1 MSTTFQ
7 SNHDIK
13 KGSEP
18 EQLQNHLN
26 ALKGNNSTQDISWR
40 LVAAQESVRR
50 EMADYLHG
58 HVQSK
63 LLALSLSLGLCQ
75 QSLTQDPAAA
85 SLMLERVQSELQ
97 KVQDEDLRQV
107 SRELYPAI
115 IKMGLVP
122 AMRSLVSRF
131 SDLVEIDLFIDTKF
145 EQLDRGGEAALPE
158 KRRLVVY
165 RIAEEAL
172 NNALKHARA
181 TSMRVSLIYLDTGL
195 LVLSLV
201 DNGCGFDSSI
211 APAGQGLAM
220 MTDYAQA
227 LGGRTEIIAAPGEG
241 TSVRLVPGLSGTFL
255 ADINPSP
262 NHTRVSGFLGSP

>member
-1 MSTTFQ
+1 MSTAFQ
-7 SNHDIK
+7 PNRDTK
-13 KGSEP
+13 KSSERD
-18 EQLQNHLN
+18 QLPDHLN
-26 ALKGNNSTQDISWR
+26 GLEGNDSTQDLSWR
-40 LVAAQESVRR
+40 LLAAQESVRR

-131 SDLVEIDLFIDTKF
+131 SELVEIDLFIDTKF

-165 RIAEEAL
+165 RVAEEAL
-172 NNALKHARA
+172 NNVLKHARA
-181 TSMRVSLIYLDTGL
+181 TSVRVGLIYLEPGM

-201 DNGCGFDSSI
+201 DNGCGFDSSLTS
-211 APAGQGLAM
+211 AGQGLAM
-220 MTDYAQA
+220 MTDYPQA
-227 LGGRTEIIAAPGEG
+227 LGGRTEIVASPGEG
-241 TSVRLVPGLSGTFL
+241 TSVRLVLRLNGAESSATPTLSW
-255 ADINPSP
+255 S
-262 NHTRVSGFLGSP
+262 

>member
-7 SNHDIK
+7 PNRK
-13 KGSEP
+13 TRKGSEP
-18 EQLQNHLN
+18 NHLN
-26 ALKGNNSTQDISWR
+26 ALKSNHSTQDLSWR

-107 SRELYPAI
+107 TRELYPAI

-131 SDLVEIDLFIDTKF
+131 SELVEIDLFIDTKF
-145 EQLDRGGEAALPE
+145 EKLDRDGEAALPE

-172 NNALKHARA
+172 NNVLKHAEA
-181 TSMRVSLIYLDTGL
+181 TSVQVRLFYQEPER

-201 DNGCGFDSSI
+201 DDGCGFDSSLTF
-211 APAGQGLAM
+211 PGQGLAM

-227 LGGRTEIIAAPGEG
+227 LGGRTVIIASPGEG
-241 TSVRLVPGLSGTFL
+241 TSVRLVLSLDG
-255 ADINPSP
+255 AESSAVPS
-262 NHTRVSGFLGSP
+262 LGWNQREVNSR

>member
-1 MSTTFQ
+1 MSTAFQ
-7 SNHDIK
+7 PNRDTK

-18 EQLQNHLN
+18 DQLPDNLN
-26 ALKGNNSTQDISWR
+26 GLKGNNSTQDLSWR

-122 AMRSLVSRF
+122 AIRSLVSRF
-131 SDLVEIDLFIDTKF
+131 SELVDIDLIIDTKF
-145 EQLDRGGEAALPE
+145 DQLDRGGEAALPE

-165 RIAEEAL
+165 RVAEEAL
-172 NNALKHARA
+172 NNVLKQARA
-181 TSMRVSLIYLDTGL
+181 TSVRVRLIYLEPGL
-195 LVLSLV
+195 LVLALE
-201 DNGCGFDSSI
+201 DNGCGFDSSLTSV
-211 APAGQGLAM
+211 GQGLAM

-227 LGGRTEIIAAPGEG
+227 LGGRTEIIASPDEG
-241 TSVRLVPGLSGTFL
+241 TSIRLVLRLDGVESSAIPALSW
-255 ADINPSP
+255 N
-262 NHTRVSGFLGSP
+262 

>member
-1 MSTTFQ
+1 MSTAFKPNRDTR
-7 SNHDIK
+7 

-18 EQLQNHLN
+18 DQLPDQLN
-26 ALKGNNSTQDISWR
+26 GLMVNNSSQDLSWR

-131 SDLVEIDLFIDTKF
+131 SDLVEIDLSIDTKF
-145 EQLDRGGEAALPE
+145 DQLDRDGEAGLPE

-165 RIAEEAL
+165 HVAEEAL
-172 NNALKHARA
+172 NNVLKHARA
-181 TSMRVSLIYLDTGL
+181 TSVQVRLVHQDPGL
-195 LVLSLV
+195 LVLTLV
-201 DNGCGFDSSI
+201 DNGCGFDSSVTS
-211 APAGQGLAM
+211 AGQGLAM

-227 LGGRTEIIAAPGEG
+227 LGGRTEITAAPGEG
-241 TSVRLVPGLSGTFL
+241 TSVRLVLRLDGAESSATPSLSW
-255 ADINPSP
+255 N
-262 NHTRVSGFLGSP
+262 

>member
-1 MSTTFQ
+1 MSTAFQ
-7 SNHDIK
+7 PKPDTTK
-13 KGSEP
+13 RGEP
-18 EQLQNHLN
+18 DQLESLMTN
-26 ALKGNNSTQDISWR
+26 APTQDLSWR
-40 LVAAQESVRR
+40 LVAAQESLRR

-85 SLMLERVQSELQ
+85 SLMLERVQRELQ

-122 AMRSLVSRF
+122 AIRSLVNRF
-131 SDLVEIDLFIDTKF
+131 SELIAIDLVIDSKF
-145 EQLDRGGEAALPE
+145 EQLDREGESALPE
-158 KRRLVVY
+158 KRRLGVY

-172 NNALKHARA
+172 NNVLKHAQA
-181 TSMRVSLIYLDTGL
+181 TSVRVRLVYMEPGL

-201 DNGCGFDSSI
+201 DNGCGFNSALPSSS
-211 APAGQGLAM
+211 QGLAM

-227 LGGRTEIIAAPGEG
+227 LGGKTDIIATPGAG
-241 TSVRLVPGLSGTFL
+241 TTVRLVL
-255 ADINPSP
+255 ALNGAESSTATALRW
-262 NHTRVSGFLGSP
+262 N